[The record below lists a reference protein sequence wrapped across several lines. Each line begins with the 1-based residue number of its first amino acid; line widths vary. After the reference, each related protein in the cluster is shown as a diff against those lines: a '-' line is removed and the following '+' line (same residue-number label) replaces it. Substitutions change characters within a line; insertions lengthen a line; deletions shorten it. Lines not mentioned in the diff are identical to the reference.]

1 MSSNNVE
8 FNLAKD
14 VYASFDAITL
24 KEYIKERLTE
34 NSLFTDQNFEGSN
47 LSALTDI
54 FAFTYHILLFYLNQT
69 SSEAMFDQAQLYENI
84 NKLVKLIG
92 YNPEG
97 PKTSI
102 LSFNATGNSD
112 LPVGAYG
119 IRRYSFINYNGYQ
132 YSFRNDI
139 AFEKTVSG
147 EELLSNLSEN
157 NLLYQGSFTEYPDYV
172 ATGENYETVIIAL
185 EDTNDEETT
194 QFVDYNSTDVYIKNI
209 STGEWEQWEE
219 IESLYYAQPTS
230 KVYEKR
236 INENGRIEIKF
247 GNSITGKKLSEGDIV
262 SIFYILS
269 DGAAASVDAGA
280 LPSTTSIF
288 AYNSDRFQEISGVLY
303 ATSDGDNIIGDT
315 INSSGITLSNPSNS
329 APYSDYELAS
339 DIKQNAPRV
348 FAAQRRAVTVSD
360 YIALIEKNFGN
371 LFQSVQVVNN
381 SRYIDNVIKYYYD
394 IGLSRPNEDN
404 NILISQLEFADACD
418 FNNVYIYLLPT
429 SGLIIN
435 ETDPIPL
442 PQSIKRIV
450 AEYLNEVKM
459 ITNEVVINDP
469 VQIAFD
475 LGVEIQANDPRSI
488 DDIRSNSEIVIEVDR
503 GTAVSVEDIKLRVN
517 ELITNYFDRSNVK
530 LGMTVSLLDI
540 SRNILDLNGVKDIV
554 TRTTYEG
561 VEYTTPGLSFVFW
574 NALYPDSDI
583 NITTQNIN
591 LEFFKVPFLYE
602 KSKLISKIKVQ

>member
-172 ATGENYETVIIAL
+172 ATGENYETVIVAL

-280 LPSTTSIF
+280 LPPTTSIF
-288 AYNSDRFQEISGVLY
+288 SYNSDRFQEISGFLY

-315 INSSGITLSNPSNS
+315 VNSGGITLSNPSNS

-469 VQIAFD
+469 VQMAFD

-503 GTAVSVEDIKLRVN
+503 GTSVSVEDIKLRVN
-517 ELITNYFDRSNVK
+517 DLITNYFDRSNVK

-540 SRNILDLNGVKDIV
+540 SRNILDLNGVKNIV

>member
-172 ATGENYETVIIAL
+172 ATGENYETVIVAL

-280 LPSTTSIF
+280 LPPTTSIF
-288 AYNSDRFQEISGVLY
+288 SYNSDRFQEISGFLY

-315 INSSGITLSNPSNS
+315 VNSGGITLSNPSNS

-503 GTAVSVEDIKLRVN
+503 GTSVSVEDIKLRVN
-517 ELITNYFDRSNVK
+517 DLITNYFDRSNVK

-540 SRNILDLNGVKDIV
+540 SRNILDLNGVKNIV

>member
-69 SSEAMFDQAQLYENI
+69 SSEAMFDQAQLYENV
-84 NKLVKLIG
+84 NKIVKLIG

-97 PKTSI
+97 PKSAI
-102 LSFNATGNSD
+102 VSFNATGTSD
-112 LPVGAYG
+112 LPIGAYG
-119 IRRYSFINYNGYQ
+119 IKRYSFINFNGYQ
-132 YSFRNDI
+132 YSFQKDI
-139 AFEKTVSG
+139 AFEKTVEG
-147 EELLSNLSEN
+147 EELLTNLSEN

-172 ATGENYETVIIAL
+172 ATGDNYETIIMAI
-185 EDTNDEETT
+185 EDTNSSENN
-194 QFVDYNSTDVYIKNI
+194 QFIDYNNIDVYIKNI
-209 STGEWEQWEE
+209 STGKWEQWEE

-230 KVYEKR
+230 KVFEKR
-236 INENGRIEIKF
+236 INENGRVEVKF
-247 GNSITGKKLSEGDIV
+247 GNNITGKRLSEGDVV
-262 SIFYILS
+262 SIFYLLS
-269 DGAAASVDAGA
+269 DGSAASVDAGA
-280 LPSTTSIF
+280 LPQTTSII
-288 AYNSDRFQEISGVLY
+288 AYNSGRFAEISNY
-303 ATSDGDNIIGDT
+303 IYTSGDNIIGDT
-315 INSSGITLSNPSNS
+315 VNSDGITLNNPSNS
-329 APYSDYELAS
+329 APYSNYELVD
-339 DIKQNAPRV
+339 DIKRNAPRV
-348 FAAQRRAVTVSD
+348 FAAQRRAVTIEDYVS
-360 YIALIEKNFGN
+360 LIEKNFGN

-381 SRYIDNVIKYYYD
+381 TRYINNVIKYYYD

-418 FNNVYIYLLPT
+418 FNNVYVYLLPT
-429 SGLIIN
+429 SGLILN
-435 ETDPIPL
+435 ETDPIPIPL
-442 PQSIKRIV
+442 SIKKIV

-459 ITNEVVINDP
+459 ITNEIVINDP

-475 LGVEIQANDPRSI
+475 IGVEIQANDTRSI
-488 DDIRSNSEIVIEVDR
+488 DEIRSNSEIIIEIDR
-503 GTAVSVEDIKLRVN
+503 ATSVSVEDIKIRVN
-517 ELITNYFDRSNVK
+517 KLIIDYFDRSNVE

-540 SRNILDLNGVKDIV
+540 SRNILDLNGVKNIT
-554 TRTTYEG
+554 TRTVYEG
-561 VEYTTPGLSFVFW
+561 VEYTVPGISFVLW
-574 NALYPDSDI
+574 NALYPDSDT

-602 KSKLISKIKVQ
+602 KSKLISKIKIQ

>member
-172 ATGENYETVIIAL
+172 ATGENYETVIITL
-185 EDTNDEETT
+185 EDTNDEETA
-194 QFVDYNSTDVYIKNI
+194 QFVDYNSTDIYIKNI
-209 STGEWEQWEE
+209 STGKWEQWEE

-280 LPSTTSIF
+280 LPPTTSIF
-288 AYNSDRFQEISGVLY
+288 SYNSDRFQEISGFLY

-315 INSSGITLSNPSNS
+315 VNSGGITLSNPSNS

-381 SRYIDNVIKYYYD
+381 SRYIDNVVKYYYD

-503 GTAVSVEDIKLRVN
+503 GTSVSVEDIKLRVN
-517 ELITNYFDRSNVK
+517 DLITNYFDRSNVK

-540 SRNILDLNGVKDIV
+540 SRNILDLNGVKNIV

>member
-540 SRNILDLNGVKDIV
+540 SRNILDLNGVKNIV

>member
-69 SSEAMFDQAQLYENI
+69 SSEAMFDQTQLYENI

-102 LSFNATGNSD
+102 LSFNATGND
-112 LPVGAYG
+112 TLPVGAYG
-119 IRRYSFINYNGYQ
+119 IKRYSFINYNGYQ

-139 AFEKTVSG
+139 SFEKTISG

-157 NLLYQGSFTEYPDYV
+157 NLLYQGSYNEYPDYV
-172 ATGENYETVIIAL
+172 ATGESYETIIIAL
-185 EDTNDEETT
+185 EDTTNEEVT
-194 QFVDYNSTDVYIKNI
+194 QFVDYNSIDVYIKNA
-209 STGEWEQWEE
+209 STGDWEQWEE

-236 INENGRIEIKF
+236 INENGRTEIKF
-247 GNSITGKKLSEGDIV
+247 GNDIAGKRLIEGDIV
-262 SIFYILS
+262 SIFYLLS
-269 DGAAASVDAGA
+269 DGSAASVDAGA
-280 LPSTTSIF
+280 LPQTTSVIS
-288 AYNSDRFQEISGVLY
+288 YNSDRFQEIGNFIY

-315 INSSGITLSNPSNS
+315 VSSDGITLSNPSNS
-329 APYSDYELAS
+329 APYSDYELVS

-348 FAAQRRAVTVSD
+348 FAAQRRAVTISD

-381 SRYIDNVIKYYYD
+381 SRYIDNVVKYYYD
-394 IGLSRPNEDN
+394 IGLSRPNDDN

-418 FNNVYIYLLPT
+418 FNNVYVYLLPT
-429 SGLIIN
+429 SGLILN

-442 PQSIKRIV
+442 PQSIKKIV

-459 ITNEVVINDP
+459 ITNEVVISDP

-475 LGVEIQANDPRSI
+475 IGVEVQSNDPRSI
-488 DDIRSNSEIVIEVDR
+488 DDIRSNSEIIIEVDR
-503 GTAVSVEDIKLRVN
+503 ATSVSVEDIKIRVN
-517 ELITNYFDRSNVK
+517 ELIVDYFDRSNVT
-530 LGMTVSLLDI
+530 LGMTVSLSDI
-540 SRNILDLNGVKDIV
+540 SRKILDLNGVKDIT
-554 TRTTYEG
+554 TRTVYDG
-561 VEYTTPGLSFVFW
+561 LEYTVPGISFVFW
-574 NALYPDSDI
+574 NTLYPDSDI

-602 KSKLISKIKVQ
+602 KSKFISKIKIQ